1 MGHIVQFQG
10 PLQTIIK
17 MQNNEESQFLANNLL
32 FYFMPGFNNMN
43 MLNHMNMGFN
53 NFGGFN
59 NGMFGGM
66 NNGGEFFTLSLI
78 ALWPLMF

>member
-1 MGHIVQFQG
+1 
-10 PLQTIIK
+10 
-17 MQNNEESQFLANNLL
+17 
-32 FYFMPGFNNMN
+32 MN

-66 NNGGEFFTLSLI
+66 NNGGEVFTPSLI
-78 ALWPLMF
+78 ITKTCPCNAQIFLKQQSHCSV